1 MGPLA
6 TEVPRRSK
14 QAEAVRGYDARARG
28 WNQREECK
36 DAVGLI
42 ELKEGLGVERG

>member
-14 QAEAVRGYDARARG
+14 QAEAVRGYDARG